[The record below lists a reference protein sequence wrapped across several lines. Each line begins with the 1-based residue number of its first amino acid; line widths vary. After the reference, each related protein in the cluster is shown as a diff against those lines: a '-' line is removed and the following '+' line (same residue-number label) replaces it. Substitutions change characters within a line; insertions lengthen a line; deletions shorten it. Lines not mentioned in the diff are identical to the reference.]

1 MLNKLTMLKYSIL
14 NGIIFPFKIY
24 IKSSIKIRNTS
35 TIKIDGRITIGNPDT
50 SSAIISKAPA
60 NIYFGYDSKI
70 YLGKSIS
77 IGPGVNIIAKDKARL
92 SIGEN
97 TYFTSD
103 SHIEAVDSIVIG
115 SDCAISWG
123 VTIIDNNHHK
133 VITKIQKEEID
144 TNLVIGNHVWI
155 GCNVTILKGTEI
167 GNNCIVAAG
176 SVVKG
181 VFSDNMLIA
190 GNPAKV
196 VKEEVNWG

>member
-1 MLNKLTMLKYSIL
+1 M
-14 NGIIFPFKIY
+14 
-24 IKSSIKIRNTS
+24 
-35 TIKIDGRITIGNPDT
+35 DGRITIGNPDS
-50 SSAIISKAPA
+50 SSAIISKATA

-77 IGPGVNIIAKDKARL
+77 IGPGVNIIAKDKAKL

-103 SHIEAVDSIVIG
+103 SHIEAVNSIAIG

-123 VTIIDNNHHK
+123 VTIIDDNHHK

-144 TNLVIGNHVWI
+144 TDLVIGNHVWI
-155 GCNVTILKGTEI
+155 GCNVTILKGTKI
-167 GNNCIVAAG
+167 GNNCIVSAG

-181 VFSDNMLIA
+181 VFSDNTLIA

-196 VKEEVNWG
+196 VKEDVNWD